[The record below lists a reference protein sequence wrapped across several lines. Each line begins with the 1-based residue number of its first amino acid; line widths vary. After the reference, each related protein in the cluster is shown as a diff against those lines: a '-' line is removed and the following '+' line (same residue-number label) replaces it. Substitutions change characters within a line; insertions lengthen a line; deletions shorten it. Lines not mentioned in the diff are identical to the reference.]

1 MGTATIGLWLGLAI
15 CLMSL
20 IGMVVRDWRLA
31 SRGTVRVMAEVV
43 DHECQSGENGVMW
56 AAVFRMASAQGDM
69 RIVDT
74 SASPYRRPA
83 VGTMVELT
91 YPEGSPERAAPR
103 RPLSNAMIY
112 GALLLAM
119 VAIVLALTGA
129 IAI

>member
-1 MGTATIGLWLGLAI
+1 METATIGLWLGLAI

-43 DHECQSGENGVMW
+43 DHESQPGENGVMW

-74 SASPYRRPA
+74 SASPDRRPA

-103 RPLSNAMIY
+103 RPLSNATIY